1 MALEEQLFI
10 LEKNS
15 NVKAGDFKKYQLE
28 QLKVMLSSI
37 EQGKALYAFIDET
50 YKTFIQKEIGEG
62 KVIYGIK
69 YNIRTLASK
78 IQAGTVTDQDAL
90 DEL

>member
-1 MALEEQLFI
+1 MGKFGLGI
-10 LEKNS
+10 LGIRKGYFVE
-15 NVKAGDFKKYQLE
+15 VVIKAGDFKKYQIE

-50 YKTFIQKEIGEG
+50 YKTFIQKKIGEG

-69 YNIRTLASK
+69 YNIRTK
-78 IQAGTVTDQDAL
+78 GIIRKNN
-90 DEL
+90 